1 MHAMCAKIHILSTRI
16 QFDSIRRRWKKKRF
30 CLQIAIFPNKF
41 FLLLFFFVVCFLKKL
56 VPFLDMIV
64 ILHELQQ
71 LCLKDFWLTFIVPH
85 LEKREMK
92 FEIEHRAH
100 SYTFAELYVYFYCDC
115 VNVTCVCM
123 WARAALAC
131 VCIAVHFLS
140 VCVSVRIAQVRI
152 TPWDVLRHRQP
163 IW

>member
-1 MHAMCAKIHILSTRI
+1 MCVFLHILLTQIR
-16 QFDSIRRRWKKKRF
+16 FNSICRWWKKKRF

-41 FLLLFFFVVCFLKKL
+41 FFHVVVGFFFLKKL

-64 ILHELQQ
+64 ICMNCNN
-71 LCLKDFWLTFIVPH
+71 LCLKDFLADFYRVPH

-100 SYTFAELYVYFYCDC
+100 SYTRSPNCVRDF
-115 VNVTCVCM
+115 VNVS
-123 WARAALAC
+123 AREC

-140 VCVSVRIAQVRI
+140 VWV
-152 TPWDVLRHRQP
+152 WELHRYG
-163 IW
+163 

>member
-1 MHAMCAKIHILSTRI
+1 MYFWDQNNGHFYTHYDGVNDMVIGKSALKFHNICMPCVQKYTFYQRGFNSI
-16 QFDSIRRRWKKKRF
+16 QFVEDGKKKRF

-123 WARAALAC
+123 
-131 VCIAVHFLS
+131 
-140 VCVSVRIAQVRI
+140 
-152 TPWDVLRHRQP
+152 
-163 IW
+163 